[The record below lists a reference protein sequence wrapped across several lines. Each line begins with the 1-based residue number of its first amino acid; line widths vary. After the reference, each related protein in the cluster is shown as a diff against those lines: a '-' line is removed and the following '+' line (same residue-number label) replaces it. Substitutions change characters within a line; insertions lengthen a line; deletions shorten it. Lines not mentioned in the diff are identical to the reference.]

1 MGTFGLLRKALTKLK
16 TDNGWLVIPEN
27 FADYGTDYK
36 TRAGIALIGLG
47 GIWRQDVLYP
57 TAFKDGD
64 GKPLD
69 GAHRY
74 LLRFG
79 KGQIPPARATWSVS
93 MYDPQGYYVPNA
105 INRYNVA
112 PWMPLTSSDDGSLDI
127 YIQAESPGEKKE
139 ANWLPAPATGP
150 FSLTVRIYW
159 PADAVL
165 DGTYALPPVTR
176 REDH

>member
-1 MGTFGLLRKALTKLK
+1 MDVGAFFGRLAHLMKDNPPAPRRRQDGENPQVGRHRGGEGLRHHRSLPAHREGPAARDGHIRAPAEALTKLK

-79 KGQIPPARATWSVS
+79 KG
-93 MYDPQGYYVPNA
+93 
-105 INRYNVA
+105 
-112 PWMPLTSSDDGSLDI
+112 
-127 YIQAESPGEKKE
+127 
-139 ANWLPAPATGP
+139 
-150 FSLTVRIYW
+150 
-159 PADAVL
+159 
-165 DGTYALPPVTR
+165 
-176 REDH
+176 